1 MTTYQREEVADVLED
16 IQPLLVAHWR
26 EIAHYPDIPLD
37 PDYDFY
43 LTHPGV
49 RVYTARKE
57 GMIVGYGIFIV
68 ARNKHYKGSIQAVQD
83 ILFVDSERRGSTV
96 GHRLLKFIHAQLKA
110 EGAEVV
116 YQHVKLAYD
125 FGPLLRFA
133 GYEPIETIYGR
144 RL

>member
-1 MTTYQREEVADVLED
+1 MTTYQREAVADVIED
-16 IQPLLVAHWR
+16 IQPLLIAHWR

-43 LTHPGV
+43 LSHPGV

-57 GMIVGYGIFIV
+57 GIIVGYGIFIV
-68 ARNKHYKGSIQAVQD
+68 ARNKHYKGSLQAVQD
-83 ILFVDSERRGSTV
+83 ILYVDSVRRGSTV
-96 GHRLLKFIHAQLKA
+96 GYRLLKFIHDQLKT
-110 EGAEVV
+110 EGVDVV
-116 YQHVKLAYD
+116 YQHVKQAHN
-125 FGPLLRFA
+125 FGPLLIHM